1 MYQIF
6 CAMFVSAHIWSRPEG
21 IGSFKWVWVVWEI
34 REMLPVFNIVG
45 KTKDR
50 SGHFEFNSLL
60 Q

>member
-1 MYQIF
+1 MY
-6 CAMFVSAHIWSRPEG
+6 FVDLNASNCHEQ
-21 IGSFKWVWVVWEI
+21 K
-34 REMLPVFNIVG
+34 EMLPVSNTAR